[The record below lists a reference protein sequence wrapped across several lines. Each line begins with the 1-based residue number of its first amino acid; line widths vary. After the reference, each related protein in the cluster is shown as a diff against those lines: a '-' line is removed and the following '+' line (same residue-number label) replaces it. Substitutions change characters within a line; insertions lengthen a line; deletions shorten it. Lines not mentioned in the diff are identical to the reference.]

1 MAFSREFLEEVKQR
15 NNIEEVVGRVVSLKR
30 AGGNLVGLCP
40 FHSERT
46 PSFTVFPATSSYY
59 CFGCGAG
66 GDVVTFVM
74 QTENLEY
81 VPAVELLAKRAGM
94 RIEEDPAAR
103 TS

>member
-46 PSFTVFPATSSYY
+46 PSFTVFPAT
-59 CFGCGAG
+59 
-66 GDVVTFVM
+66 
-74 QTENLEY
+74 
-81 VPAVELLAKRAGM
+81 
-94 RIEEDPAAR
+94 
-103 TS
+103 